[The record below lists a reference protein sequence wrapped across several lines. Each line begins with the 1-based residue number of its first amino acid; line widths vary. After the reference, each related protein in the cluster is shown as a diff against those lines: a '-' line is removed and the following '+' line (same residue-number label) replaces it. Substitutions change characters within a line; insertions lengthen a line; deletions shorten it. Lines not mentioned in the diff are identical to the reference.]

1 MIFMTIPKTIEQQLF
16 FPLIIIIFFIVFL
29 NIVLSKSLS
38 WLVGLTDEIS
48 CVCLKVQGLNPALS
62 FHNTIL

>member
-1 MIFMTIPKTIEQQLF
+1 MTIPKSIEQQLF
-16 FPLIIIIFFIVFL
+16 FPLIINFFFIVFL

-48 CVCLKVQGLNPALS
+48 CVRLKVRGLNPALS